1 VDAGDEHEESRE
13 SPIMLRP
20 KLLLIAAAAFLV
32 QPAHASGADRKTQQ
46 PGVREV
52 QVPFPSLK
60 PSATFKIG
68 KTADWVLVA
77 DDAVWVGGS
86 KPYSVQ
92 RIDPTTNKVVAK
104 IRLSG
109 EACSGLAFGF
119 GSVWIPVCGKT
130 PTLARVDVTTN
141 EINAILPF
149 GTAGE
154 EAGITASSDSIWIV
168 PDKKGTLARIDPQS
182 NTVRQRITIPPG
194 SYNPLFSDGMIWI
207 TEVDSNL
214 LTVVDA
220 SSGEVLTSIPV
231 GPKPRFLTSGDGSI
245 WTLNQ
250 GDGTVSRV
258 DTSARK
264 VTATIPVGIPGVG
277 GDICYGANSVW
288 TAKFGIPL
296 TRIDTKANKVS
307 RQWVGRGGDAVRFG
321 HGSIWLTDYHRGLLW
336 RIPFNGNEGN
346 KSERVDPSSD
356 HQSITPVVTE
366 EEPHHHVLFK
376 NEFVE
381 VIRAIL
387 LPGESTL
394 FHTHSHDT
402 AGFDL
407 VTSTTTEQLLGKPEG
422 PPSNSHAG
430 VVSADT
436 CTDCPMTHRVH
447 NVGSG
452 PMDVFDVELLQRPA
466 QPSGPAAAPV
476 AAENASARVY
486 NWVLAP
492 GATSALHTHK
502 RPYLIVAATP
512 LHLKMTA
519 PDGQSFTETVK
530 PGDFHW
536 VDSTVTHTLTN
547 EGAVE
552 GQIVEIELK

>member
-1 VDAGDEHEESRE
+1 
-13 SPIMLRP
+13 MLRP
-20 KLLLIAAAAFLV
+20 KLLVITVALFLIELA
-32 QPAHASGADRKTQQ
+32 QASGAGRKIQQ
-46 PGVREV
+46 PGVKEV
-52 QVPFPSLK
+52 QVPFQSLK

-68 KTADWVLVA
+68 KTADWVLVT

-109 EACSGLAFGF
+109 EACSGLTFGF
-119 GSVWIPVCGKT
+119 GSIWVPVCGKS
-130 PTLARVDVTTN
+130 PTLARVDVKTN
-141 EINAILPF
+141 QISSILPF
-149 GTAGE
+149 GTAGA

-168 PDKKGTLARIDPQS
+168 PDKKGTLTRVDPQS
-182 NTVRQRITIPPG
+182 DTVRQRIAIPPG

-207 TEVDSNL
+207 TGVDSNL

-220 SSGEVLTSIPV
+220 SSGEVLTSIPI
-231 GPKPRFLTSGDGSI
+231 GRRPRFLASGGGSI

-250 GDGTVSRV
+250 GDGTVSRI
-258 DTSARK
+258 DTSTRK

-277 GDICYGANSVW
+277 GEICYGADSVW
-288 TAKFGIPL
+288 TSKFGIPL
-296 TRIDTKANKVS
+296 TRIDTKTNKVS
-307 RQWVGRGGDAVRFG
+307 RQWVGRGGDALRFG
-321 HGSIWLTDYHRGLLW
+321 YDSIWLTDYHRGLLW

-346 KSERVDPSSD
+346 NSERVDPSSD
-356 HQSITPVVTE
+356 HQSMTPVVTE

-402 AGFDL
+402 AGFDF
-407 VTSTTTEQLLGKPEG
+407 VTSTTTEQLLGKAEG
-422 PPSNSHAG
+422 PPSISHAG
-430 VVSADT
+430 EVSADT

-447 NVGSG
+447 NVGGG

-466 QPSGPAAAPV
+466 QPSALVAAPV

-492 GATSALHTHK
+492 GATSAMHTHR

-512 LHLKMTA
+512 LNLKMTA
-519 PDGQSFTETVK
+519 PDGRSSTENVK
-530 PGDFHW
+530 AGDFHW
-536 VDSTVTHTLTN
+536 IDSTVTHTLAN